1 MKRRMK
7 AIDALR
13 LAVER
18 ERGALNFYRDAARM
32 DENPDG
38 RRMFHWLAKEEARHL
53 IRLRG
58 QLNALLDNSR
68 WTRCDRTDFASARSD
83 FPSVSEASGP
93 VSRRAAEREAL
104 AKAVE
109 SEKEAVTFYRYVEEA
124 TPDLNGKSMFRLLAE
139 EEQRH
144 IELLE
149 RELEWFAKA
158 HGEIAE
164 HEVYGRSID
173 A

>member
-58 QLNALLDNSR
+58 QLNALLAV
-68 WTRCDRTDFASARSD
+68 CDKEQSLLIAGTGEIIEPEDGILAIGSGGSYALAAARSLAKHTD
-83 FPSVSEASGP
+83 MG
-93 VSRRAAEREAL
+93 AEEIVREAL
-104 AKAVE
+104 SVAAEICIYTNNNITVE
-109 SEKEAVTFYRYVEEA
+109 T
-124 TPDLNGKSMFRLLAE
+124 
-139 EEQRH
+139 
-144 IELLE
+144 LE
-149 RELEWFAKA
+149 
-158 HGEIAE
+158 
-164 HEVYGRSID
+164 ST
-173 A
+173 